1 MIDIANKIKT
11 AKQFAKAV
19 EDMDGLT
26 EREKDVLLHLIRNG
40 TQEIRLG
47 DRNEEV
53 SIGVCD
59 DETKGYGLCL
69 TLKSQALRM

>member
-1 MIDIANKIKT
+1 
-11 AKQFAKAV
+11 
-19 EDMDGLT
+19 MDGLT

-40 TQEIRLG
+40 TKEIRLG

-59 DETKGYGLCL
+59 DETLPYTQITGFAHVISRTRDLSVLSFG
-69 TLKSQALRM
+69 